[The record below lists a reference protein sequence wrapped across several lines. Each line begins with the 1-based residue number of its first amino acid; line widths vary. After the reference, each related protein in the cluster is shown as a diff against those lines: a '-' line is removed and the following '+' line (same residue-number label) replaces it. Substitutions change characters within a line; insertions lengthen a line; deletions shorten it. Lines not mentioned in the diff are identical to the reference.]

1 MPEQNPIWDCHCH
14 TELAYCGSD
23 INVADALNQ
32 AALKQLAGI
41 CIVEHSP
48 QLYCTAEEF
57 WSALH
62 IKQPRCCV
70 RNSERTTQFRQLADS
85 VRSDKIRVGFE
96 VEIDDYGKL
105 ICFEE
110 DKLWAD
116 ILLGA
121 IHWLPH
127 TRHETGDQEFREK
140 FIKTSGQL
148 IDSGVHILAHPFRVF
163 SSTDRPKPT
172 ELYTRLA
179 KMLAKNNVAAE
190 INLHHRSQ
198 PDVNFIQECLS
209 LGVKIAL
216 GSDAH
221 SVEMVGN
228 LQANLEL
235 LQIAAGKKDVT
246 EHLYIPPAN

>member
-1 MPEQNPIWDCHCH
+1 MLEQNPIWDCHCH

-23 INVADALNQ
+23 INVADALNV
-32 AALKQLAGI
+32 AAAKNLAGI

-57 WSALH
+57 WLAKHVKHPL
-62 IKQPRCCV
+62 ICV
-70 RNSERTTQFRQLADS
+70 RNSPRVQQFRQLADS
-85 VRSDKIRVGFE
+85 VRSEKVRVGFE
-96 VEIDDYGKL
+96 VEIDDHGKL

-127 TRHETGDQEFREK
+127 TRSETGDQEFREK
-140 FIKTSGQL
+140 FLKTCGQL
-148 IDSGVHILAHPFRVF
+148 IDSGVQILAHPFRVF

-172 ELYTRLA
+172 ELYAPLA
-179 KMLAKNNVAAE
+179 KLLAKNNVAAE
-190 INLHHRSQ
+190 INLHHKSQ

-209 LGVKIAL
+209 LGVKISL

-221 SVEMVGN
+221 SVNMVGD
-228 LQANLEL
+228 LDRNLEL
-235 LQIAAGKKDVT
+235 LQIAADKKDVT
-246 EHLYIPPAN
+246 EHLYIPQAK